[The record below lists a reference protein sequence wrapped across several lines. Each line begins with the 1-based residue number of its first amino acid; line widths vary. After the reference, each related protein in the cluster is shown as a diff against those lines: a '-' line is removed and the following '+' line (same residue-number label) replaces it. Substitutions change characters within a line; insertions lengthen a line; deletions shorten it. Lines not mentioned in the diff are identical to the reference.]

1 MYNQVSTLDTIIK
14 IKSIKMTLINYALDN
29 GLFFYAGFTGIGI
42 ALGYSFISSVIN
54 SAYPETTDKGI

>member
-1 MYNQVSTLDTIIK
+1 
-14 IKSIKMTLINYALDN
+14 MTLINYALDN